1 MKQNIKIFLSIFLL
15 KLNYFK
21 SIVLLRI
28 FPLLMLFNILSC
40 ESSKNFSVFSS
51 QEIPEKGVKDEEVL
65 DSKKEDSPF
74 KNDLKVKVDKN
85 KKSKKSGNLGL
96 SDISVIGEARKDK
109 SEIISFFFD
118 LFDNDS
124 DEVDSINK
132 EQLKIQSQQKASKE
146 EIKDK
151 KNKIKTV
158 IKPTKII
165 KSDLSEKPKVK
176 REESILSKENR
187 EKISNTNIKDDIIEK
202 EVSSKVNNTFNLNKN
217 EEELAFYRKK
227 VDEKE
232 KVDIPK
238 TKFLKVGMLL
248 PLTGDKKA
256 AGDLVM
262 NSLRYSMSTKSN
274 NLIFKIYDTKGEPSG
289 AVKAAKE
296 GLDEGIKLFIGPIFS
311 DETKELNSFFSNE
324 DATFFSLSPDFSNV
338 SDNVI
343 VSGENPD
350 DQIACIRQNLIEND
364 LEKVLLVFPRNKYG
378 QVIQNGFRKF
388 QNDQENQINFEF
400 FELTDSMDLN
410 NEIKILSR
418 YESRRVRLDEE
429 IKRVKNDNSINE
441 KEKDF
446 QLRNL
451 ERQLTLDV
459 PYDAVVVASQGDKL
473 VEILSHLAFY
483 DINSQNT
490 FIYGTSLW
498 EDTNKLDKVFE
509 GSFYVTSLKNKPE
522 NFKKDFKEIFSK
534 DPLSFNFYIY
544 DLIDLVNQYQGIEES
559 NKVYTGEFSN
569 SKISSG
575 LLKRETYLKKVLK
588 NNEVLNISSCSLNE
602 L

>member
-1 MKQNIKIFLSIFLL
+1 
-15 KLNYFK
+15 
-21 SIVLLRI
+21 
-28 FPLLMLFNILSC
+28 MLFNILSC

-51 QEIPEKGVKDEEVL
+51 QEIREKGVKDEEVL

-96 SDISVIGEARKDK
+96 SDISIIGEARKDK

-151 KNKIKTV
+151 QNKIKTV

-187 EKISNTNIKDDIIEK
+187 EKISNTNIKDDIIER

-418 YESRRVRLDEE
+418 YESKKTTTARNY
-429 IKRVKNDNSINE
+429 KN
-441 KEKDF
+441 
-446 QLRNL
+446 
-451 ERQLTLDV
+451 
-459 PYDAVVVASQGDKL
+459 L
-473 VEILSHLAFY
+473 V
-483 DINSQNT
+483 T
-490 FIYGTSLW
+490 
-498 EDTNKLDKVFE
+498 
-509 GSFYVTSLKNKPE
+509 
-522 NFKKDFKEIFSK
+522 
-534 DPLSFNFYIY
+534 
-544 DLIDLVNQYQGIEES
+544 
-559 NKVYTGEFSN
+559 
-569 SKISSG
+569 
-575 LLKRETYLKKVLK
+575 
-588 NNEVLNISSCSLNE
+588 
-602 L
+602 